1 MMRYRVRVAS
11 TADQLQA
18 LLGDTTFRALESLA
32 RSSAPVSGR
41 ALARAL
47 GIAPTTAMSALAVLK
62 KAGFVVSSVE
72 GRSTLWR
79 LDISNPMMRGW
90 MQEAAGV
97 AARSGER
104 ARRPLMTVVIFTALQ
119 EEYVAVAAHLP
130 ERRPGRVR
138 TTRYE
143 VGDFAGDHVD
153 WTVHVAELGAGNTRT
168 AIEVTAAVTAL
179 EPHLVLFV
187 GVAASV
193 KPKDLIHGDIVVA
206 DRVYDLHSGKDARD
220 ETEGSVHLTRPV
232 SFTAAHGVVQ
242 LAMDVRRRDWAGELP
257 AGQALNARGTAPRV
271 EIRPIAAGGVVH
283 ADARSALMENV
294 RRNFN
299 DAAAVDMESLG
310 LYEAAYKDTLP
321 ALAVRGISDCV
332 DDKDPDAD
340 GEWQPRAARHAAAF
354 AFALLRRAEAD
365 DLPAPGVRAVPGG
378 GAPLPGDPSP
388 VQQLLRVSPAVA
400 LAYEWALPLAGTRAT
415 AVLGDLVA
423 LGGHPA
429 TWLSRFRHR
438 PPQMFRSEDSAA
450 LWVLVAEFADSH
462 EHPAAPWFIEQAAR
476 RWHGDVLSAH
486 LYCKGAV
493 AAARNTDP
501 GKADE
506 LLTRA
511 ETAAPGG
518 RPLWAFFRALG
529 PDIAAVTS
537 ALLAVAGALELPLPR
552 PVLAGLAAGSAPARR
567 DDAFAAF
574 VEEFAECHPAFLEL
588 TRLSVTLAAASV
600 LRQTPGQVN
609 AAQILLEQVACGF
622 PGYRPGPASASAL
635 AALTGSRSSTI
646 ALELAQTLCA
656 RAADPVS
663 RVSGFDRD
671 AALARAEEL
680 ALTARGR
687 RQDWGGPTGD
697 TLALAAQAR
706 AASGDIRGALAMLLP
721 PPAGT
726 ADATEA
732 TSQPVVQT
740 AAELAAEA
748 GNIELA
754 LELAARIDEPVER
767 RLATALALS
776 LREDSHPEAGAEFR
790 TALNEAASSARTDQQ
805 IRALSGLSRI
815 APVDE
820 SELAQLQ
827 AIDAET
833 ADLIRAQQLLTVGK
847 ITQAQIIARRY
858 PDSDVALHIRVDCLM
873 RQGMTAEA
881 ISAVENFAARHNHDE
896 RQLLNAALLAH
907 SSGTAEDAARLAHRV
922 ASSTDEVRRRTAREI
937 LVDAASRR
945 EDWDAVLDQTRQ
957 LIGDDAIAESDPNRD
972 ASLIKYRWAR
982 AHALHQLR
990 RMPEA
995 YEVIRQ
1001 EPRLEPADLSQARLV
1016 ASVMRTIAPSATDAD
1031 ADKTAGAHVT
1041 QAEVLSAVAQAAQAF
1056 PDDEELVATAVIT
1069 AFSMPSGAQP
1079 NYRLMAKARQLH
1091 QQFFEHFPDSKLIQA
1106 VPIGDALSG
1115 LQEFLRTRLAP
1126 MADAAEQMQRAA
1138 IAGQIPISACVTAL
1152 GHNYADALIRN
1163 TVGCYVI
1170 RNPDENLCAQEIDAA
1185 RRALDTTVV
1194 VDTSAL
1200 FLSPVTLEPATQLRA
1215 HFEQLLIAAPQRDDI
1230 LQARTSLMMRSS
1242 GWLGWDPHTERPVFT
1257 QYPKEVTERWANQA
1271 DALAAALEGCDVPAD
1286 PPSDQDEAGLRVWS
1300 APIRLARKLGLSL
1313 VADDA
1318 ALRAVARTEGVDA
1331 FGSLQLLE
1339 ALAQDKVLPADAP
1352 EQSYRR
1358 LMAVRAAELPVVG
1371 RLCGIARDEQWNPD
1385 GYAAF
1390 LLTRPSTW
1398 LPLADGWRAYTA
1410 LIKALPGKKPQ
1421 DAADWC
1427 AAALSGLC
1435 LVTAPPTVPAAAAA
1449 LVVSTLLELRDG
1461 AALPLLLGKAENVV
1475 RRFAPDTDLLEAVVQ
1490 RLVMT
1495 VRRITPREMVGLIV
1509 LPLLAGL
1516 ENEAHVKAL
1525 SLFFTMP

>member
-1 MMRYRVRVAS
+1 MWVTS
-11 TADQLQA
+11 TADQLRA
-18 LLGDTTFRALESLA
+18 LLDDTAFRTLESLA

-47 GIAPTTAMSALAVLK
+47 SIAPTTATSTLAGLK
-62 KAGFVVSSVE
+62 KAGFVVSSIE

-79 LDISNPMMRGW
+79 LDVSNSMMRSW
-90 MQEAAGV
+90 LEESAGA
-97 AARSGER
+97 AARGGER
-104 ARRPLMTVVIFTALQ
+104 ARRPRMTAVIFTALQ

-138 TTRYE
+138 TTRFE
-143 VGDFAGDHVD
+143 VGDFAGDHLD
-153 WTVHVAELGAGNTRT
+153 WTVHVAELGPGNTRT
-168 AIEVTAAVTAL
+168 AIEVAAAVTAL

-187 GVAASV
+187 GVAASA
-193 KPKDLIHGDIVVA
+193 KPKDLVHGDIVVA
-206 DRVYDLHSGKDARD
+206 DRVYDLHSGRDARD
-220 ETEGSVHLTRPV
+220 EAEGSVHLTRPV
-232 SFTAAHGVVQ
+232 SFTAAHGIVQ
-242 LAMDVRRRDWAGELP
+242 LVRDVRRRDWASELP
-257 AGQALNARGTAPRV
+257 AGQALNARGTLPRV

-283 ADARSALMENV
+283 ADARSALMQKV

-332 DDKDPDAD
+332 EDKDPDAD

-354 AFALLRRAEAD
+354 AFALLRWAEPD
-365 DLPAPGVRAVPGG
+365 DLPAPGIRAVPGG
-378 GAPLPGDPSP
+378 GAPPPADPSP

-400 LAYEWALPLAGTRAT
+400 LAYEWALPLAGGRAT
-415 AVLGDLVA
+415 SVLGDLVA
-423 LGGHPA
+423 LGGQPA

-438 PPQMFRSEDSAA
+438 PPQVFRSEDSAA

-462 EHPAAPWFIEQAAR
+462 EHPAAPWFIEQAAE
-476 RWHGDVLSAH
+476 RWRGDVLSAH
-486 LYCKGAV
+486 LYCKSAV
-493 AAARNTDP
+493 AAAR
-501 GKADE
+501 GADLE
-506 LLTRA
+506 RAGDLLTRA
-511 ETAAPGG
+511 ETVAPGG
-518 RPLWAFFRALG
+518 RQLWAFFRAVLG
-529 PDIAAVTS
+529 PDVAAVGP

-552 PVLAGLAAGSAPARR
+552 PVLAGLGSDSAPAQQ
-567 DDAFAAF
+567 DDDFSAF

-588 TRLSVTLAAASV
+588 TRLTVTLAAASL
-600 LRQTPGQVN
+600 LRRAPGQID
-609 AAQILLEQVACGF
+609 AAQLLLEQVACGF

-635 AALTGSRSSTI
+635 AALTGSRSATI
-646 ALELAQTLCA
+646 ALELARTLCA

-706 AASGDIRGALAMLLP
+706 AVSGDIRGALAMLLP

-726 ADATEA
+726 ADAIEA

-740 AAELAAEA
+740 AAGLAAQV

-754 LELAARIDEPVER
+754 LELAARIEEPVER

-776 LREDSHPEAGAEFR
+776 LREDSRPEAGAEFR
-790 TALNEAASSARTDQQ
+790 AALNEAVSHARADQQ
-805 IRALSGLSRI
+805 VRALLGLSMV
-815 APVDE
+815 ASVDE
-820 SELAQLQ
+820 SELSELE

-833 ADLIRAQQLLTVGK
+833 ADLIRAQQMLTVGK
-847 ITQAQIIARRY
+847 VTQAQIIARRY
-858 PDSDVALHIRVDCLM
+858 PDSDGALQIRVACLM

-881 ISAVENFAARHNHDE
+881 ISAVENFAVRHNHDE
-896 RQLLNAALLAH
+896 RHLLDAALLAH
-907 SSGTAEDAARLAHRV
+907 TSGTVEDAARLAHRV
-922 ASSTDEVRRRTAREI
+922 ASSTDAVRRRTAQEI
-937 LVDAASRR
+937 LIDAASRR
-945 EDWDAVLDQTRQ
+945 EDWDAVLDQTRR

-995 YEVIRQ
+995 YEVIRA
-1001 EPRLEPADLSQARLV
+1001 EPRLEPTDLSQARLV
-1016 ASVMRTIAPSATDAD
+1016 ASVLRTIAPSVTNAD
-1031 ADKTAGAHVT
+1031 ADKTTGADIM

-1056 PDDEELVATAVIT
+1056 PDDEELVATAVMT
-1069 AFSMPSGAQP
+1069 AFSMPSGEQP
-1079 NYRLMAKARQLH
+1079 DYRLMAKARQLH

-1106 VPIGDALSG
+1106 VPIDDALSG

-1126 MADAAEQMQRAA
+1126 MADTAEQVQRAA
-1138 IAGQIPISACVTAL
+1138 IAGQIPISASVSGL

-1170 RNPDENLCAQEIDAA
+1170 RNPDKNICALEIDAA
-1185 RRALDTTVV
+1185 RRALDATVV

-1215 HFEQLLIAAPQRDDI
+1215 YFEQLLVAAPQRDDI

-1242 GWLGWDPHTERPVFT
+1242 GWLGWDPRTERPVFT
-1257 QYPKEVTERWANQA
+1257 QYPEEVTERWANQA
-1271 DALAAALEGCDVPAD
+1271 DALAAALEGCDVPAA
-1286 PPSDQDEAGLRVWS
+1286 PPSEQDEPRFRVWS
-1300 APIRLARKLGLSL
+1300 APIRLARELGLSL

-1318 ALRAVARTEGVDA
+1318 ALRAVARSEGVAA

-1339 ALAQDKVLPADAP
+1339 AQVQDGVLPADAL

-1358 LMAVRAAELPVVG
+1358 LMAVRAAELPVAS
-1371 RLCGIARDEQWNPD
+1371 RLREIAHEEQWSPS

-1398 LPLADGWRAYTA
+1398 LPLADGWRTYISV
-1410 LIKALPGKKPQ
+1410 IKALPDKKPQ
-1421 DAADWC
+1421 DAAGWC
-1427 AAALSGLC
+1427 IAALGGLC
-1435 LVTAPPTVPAAAAA
+1435 LVTAPSTVPAAASA
-1449 LVVSTLLELRDG
+1449 LVAATLLELRDG
-1461 AALPLLLGKAENVV
+1461 AVLPLLLDKSEQVV
-1475 RRFAPDTDLLEAVVQ
+1475 RRFAPDTDLLEEVVQ
-1490 RLVMT
+1490 RLMMT
-1495 VRRITPREMVGLIV
+1495 VRRITPPEMVGSVV

-1525 SLFFTMP
+1525 RLFFTMP